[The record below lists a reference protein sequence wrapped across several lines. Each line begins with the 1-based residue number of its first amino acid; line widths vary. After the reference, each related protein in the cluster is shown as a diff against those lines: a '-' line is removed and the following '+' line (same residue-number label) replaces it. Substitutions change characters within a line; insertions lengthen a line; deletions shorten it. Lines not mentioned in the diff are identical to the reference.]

1 MAIDSVRKI
10 LNQQGIDNSRIG
22 WNNGM
27 VQIDNKDFYKPAK
40 VLAGTSYGD
49 PTAVNQALQTFN
61 RNNMY
66 QGGIFQPASSDPWQ
80 KRLVQYAS
88 DPNAGYAELDRIGK
102 VINAKTAV
110 GDTAGV
116 TDARDWLGKVNASI
130 GVTGQANPYDRQVS
144 TILTDLQSRI
154 NNPTPYDPYSSPEYA
169 AAKAEQERRAGYATR
184 QTQEALGESGFARS
198 TNLTDRVQRIQN
210 DANEYLAT
218 QIAPQLISANE
229 AKRQQGLSN
238 LMSLVSAIQ
247 GQQKTYDTRQQAQ
260 LENEKLQAEINAK
273 ADEQKRKQLEA
284 DLDAEWKIAEETG
297 TITPK
302 LAKLTGLKVGTKT
315 LKAIKQL
322 QDRQDEQARIAIS
335 RANLG
340 VAQGNLTLRGKE
352 LEQKSKEEI
361 SRKESADN
369 YGQAFGIL
377 DDLAASDPKKKTAL
391 DWLKQNKANFNDQD
405 YKALVNYINS
415 KDSPFE

>member
-27 VQIDNKDFYKPAK
+27 VQIDNKDFHKPAK
-40 VLAGTSYGD
+40 VLAGTSYDD

-61 RNNMY
+61 RNNLY

-80 KRLVQYAS
+80 QRLVGYAG

-102 VINAKTAV
+102 VINAKTAL

-116 TDARDWLGKVNASI
+116 ASAQDWLGKVNNSM
-130 GVTGQANPYDRQVS
+130 GVVGQVNPYDRQVN
-144 TILTDLQSRI
+144 TDLQALRDQI
-154 NNPTPYDPYSSPEYA
+154 NNPKPYDVYSSPEYA
-169 AAKAEQERRAGYATR
+169 AAKAQQDRQAGYVTR

-210 DANEYLAT
+210 EANEYLTT
-218 QIAPQLISANE
+218 QIVPQLISANE
-229 AKRQQGLSN
+229 TKRQQGLSN
-238 LMSLVSAIQ
+238 LMNLVSAIQ
-247 GQQKTYDTRQQAQ
+247 GQQKTYDTRQQTQ
-260 LENEKLQAEINAK
+260 LENKKTQAEIDAK
-273 ADEQKRKQLEA
+273 TSEQKRKQLDA

-302 LAKLTGLKVGTKT
+302 LAKLTGLKAGTKT

-322 QDRQDEQARIAIS
+322 QDRDDEQARIAIS

-340 VAQGNLTLRGKE
+340 VAQGNLALRGKE
-352 LEQKSKEEI
+352 LEQKNKDDM

-369 YGQAFGIL
+369 YGAAFEEL
-377 DDLAASDPKKKTAL
+377 DKLSASTAKKSDAL
-391 DWLKQNKANFNDQD
+391 GWLKQNKANFNDAD